1 MDTINYER
9 LKEFF
14 SKYKVETLKVDKHW
28 KSYMLTCIN
37 KENGK
42 IEYISVDWLYGYELL
57 MALKNKDITKKL
69 ARRMKIK
76 AYEIL

>member
-42 IEYISVDWLYGYELL
+42 IEYISVD
-57 MALKNKDITKKL
+57 
-69 ARRMKIK
+69 
-76 AYEIL
+76 

>member
-1 MDTINYER
+1 
-9 LKEFF
+9 
-14 SKYKVETLKVDKHW
+14 
-28 KSYMLTCIN
+28 MLTCIN